1 LNIINS
7 VEEQEKLCKRLTD
20 DNIKISLI
28 PTMGNLHLGH
38 ESLFKAS
45 VNDDYR
51 IVSLFINPLQFNDY
65 KDYENYPKTI
75 EKDLKVLKS
84 HNIDCL
90 FMPNEE
96 DIILKTNH
104 NIERKL
110 PNFANILCGKFRKS
124 HFQGVYSIVKKLF
137 NIIKPQKAYFGKK
150 DFQQLLLIKYLVKE
164 CFKNTIDIIECETIR
179 EKSGLA
185 MSSRNNK
192 LSVKQNRLAA
202 LVFNEL
208 VSLRK
213 YLKNNNIDLFPMLR
227 EEIIKKLSKQD
238 IKIEYLDILCRNNLN
253 TPTEQDIDINI
264 FVAFYI
270 GDVRLIDNIEI

>member
-1 LNIINS
+1 LNIIYS

-38 ESLFKAS
+38 QSLLKAS
-45 VNDDYR
+45 LHDDYR
-51 IVSLFINPLQFNDY
+51 IVSLFVNPLQFNNNEDY
-65 KDYENYPKTI
+65 KTYPKTI
-75 EKDLKVLKS
+75 EKDLKILKL

-90 FMPNEE
+90 FMPNEQ
-96 DIILKTNH
+96 DMILKTNH
-104 NIERKL
+104 DIERKL
-110 PNFANILCGKFRKS
+110 PDFTNILCGKFRKS

-137 NIIKPQKAYFGKK
+137 NIINPQKAYFGKK
-150 DFQQLLLIKYLVKE
+150 DYQQLLLVKYLVKE

-179 EKSGLA
+179 EKNGLA
-185 MSSRNNK
+185 LSSRNNN
-192 LSVKQNRLAA
+192 LSAKQNSLAA
-202 LVFNEL
+202 LVYNEL

-213 YLKNNNIDLFPMLR
+213 SLKNSNISIFPILK
-227 EEIIKKLSKQD
+227 EEIIRKLSKED
-238 IKIEYLDILCRNNLN
+238 IKIEYLEILCRNNLSI
-253 TPTEQDIDINI
+253 PTEKDMDVNI

>member
-38 ESLFKAS
+38 ESLLKAS

-51 IVSLFINPLQFNDY
+51 IVSLFVNPLQFNDY

-75 EKDLKVLKS
+75 EKDLIILKS

-96 DIILKTNH
+96 DMILKTNH
-104 NIERKL
+104 DIKRKL
-110 PNFANILCGKFRKS
+110 PDFTNILCGKFRKS

-238 IKIEYLDILCRNNLN
+238 IKIEYLDILRRNNLN